1 MTKQFLLFFTCLFFS
16 LFSQNL
22 PQETDQR
29 TSQEK
34 IYHSQDLSSSP
45 DFQKDPTDRPVE
57 GRDFMW
63 EFVNMLITLGFVI
76 VLLFALMWFL
86 RRIVNNRMN
95 QMNTSSH
102 VKILETRALSSKT
115 VIYLLEIQG
124 TGIAIAESHNGITRL
139 SQFDLNI
146 FNHEEAGSRELPS

>member
-1 MTKQFLLFFTCLFFS
+1 MTKQFTLFFICLVFS
-16 LFSQNL
+16 LFSQPPTQEPSYNASQMET
-22 PQETDQR
+22 PQPQAPL
-29 TSQEK
+29 SPPPFQEDSFTK
-34 IYHSQDLSSSP
+34 
-45 DFQKDPTDRPVE
+45 PVE

-146 FNHEEAGSRELPS
+146 YSQEEAKLAD